1 MKIFNKM
8 TLVLAS
14 ATLAQDDSNTNSTTS
29 IGRFGGGN
37 KPGGMG
43 LGRRYTDLLKLV
55 KHYTPE
61 FDERKYWAYG
71 CNCLILGD
79 RPMSDPGHGRPV
91 DALDMICKQYKDCQ
105 KCVRR
110 EYGDQCIGEFVK
122 YDWRVRRGQPE
133 CTNEP
138 GTCER
143 NLCECDLDFARKM
156 PSQYEVF
163 DVKYHL
169 FWSPEDWTPEDNC
182 QKGTGLNEPE
192 CCGPP
197 EGPLVI
203 FNSLN
208 KQCCPDYSIKPYGM
222 C

>member
-8 TLVLAS
+8 IVLAS
-14 ATLAQDDSNTNSTTS
+14 ATLAQNDDSNTNSTTS

-91 DALDMICKQYKDCQ
+91 DALDMICKQYKVFQ
-105 KCVRR
+105 K
-110 EYGDQCIGEFVK
+110 YILNII
-122 YDWRVRRGQPE
+122 YMIS
-133 CTNEP
+133 TNA
-138 GTCER
+138 C
-143 NLCECDLDFARKM
+143 
-156 PSQYEVF
+156 
-163 DVKYHL
+163 
-169 FWSPEDWTPEDNC
+169 
-182 QKGTGLNEPE
+182 
-192 CCGPP
+192 
-197 EGPLVI
+197 
-203 FNSLN
+203 
-208 KQCCPDYSIKPYGM
+208 
-222 C
+222 

>member
-8 TLVLAS
+8 IVLAS
-14 ATLAQDDSNTNSTTS
+14 ATLAQDGADSNTNSTTS

-91 DALDMICKQYKDCQ
+91 DALDMICKQYK
-105 KCVRR
+105 
-110 EYGDQCIGEFVK
+110 VK
-122 YDWRVRRGQPE
+122 YY
-133 CTNEP
+133 N
-138 GTCER
+138 
-143 NLCECDLDFARKM
+143 
-156 PSQYEVF
+156 
-163 DVKYHL
+163 
-169 FWSPEDWTPEDNC
+169 
-182 QKGTGLNEPE
+182 
-192 CCGPP
+192 
-197 EGPLVI
+197 I
-203 FNSLN
+203 
-208 KQCCPDYSIKPYGM
+208 II
-222 C
+222 

>member
-8 TLVLAS
+8 IVLAS
-14 ATLAQDDSNTNSTTS
+14 ATLAQDGAEIDTISTTS
-29 IGRFGGGN
+29 IGSFDGGN

-43 LGRRYTDLLKLV
+43 LGRQYHDLKAMV
-55 KHYTPE
+55 IHYNPD
-61 FDERKYWAYG
+61 FNEREYWAYG
-71 CNCLILGD
+71 CNCFILGD
-79 RPMSDPGHGRPV
+79 RPLGSPGYGQPV
-91 DALDMICKQYKDCQ
+91 DALDMVCKQYKVNNNNMYNNIVILIILILFPKDCQ

-169 FWSPEDWTPEDNC
+169 FWSPENWTPEEQC
-182 QKGTGLNEPE
+182 QKVRKFSDFQN
-192 CCGPP
+192 
-197 EGPLVI
+197 
-203 FNSLN
+203 F
-208 KQCCPDYSIKPYGM
+208 QFFF
-222 C
+222 

>member
-1 MKIFNKM
+1 MI
-8 TLVLAS
+8 
-14 ATLAQDDSNTNSTTS
+14 
-29 IGRFGGGN
+29 
-37 KPGGMG
+37 
-43 LGRRYTDLLKLV
+43 
-55 KHYTPE
+55 
-61 FDERKYWAYG
+61 
-71 CNCLILGD
+71 LILF
-79 RPMSDPGHGRPV
+79 P
-91 DALDMICKQYKDCQ
+91 KDCQ

-169 FWSPEDWTPEDNC
+169 FWSPENWTPEDNC
-182 QKGTGLNEPE
+182 QKVRKFPIFFSKFSKFFRVLVWMNQNVVVHQKVHWLFSIRWTSNVVQIIQLNRMG
-192 CCGPP
+192 CA
-197 EGPLVI
+197 
-203 FNSLN
+203 
-208 KQCCPDYSIKPYGM
+208 K
-222 C
+222 

>member
-1 MKIFNKM
+1 MILIFI
-8 TLVLAS
+8 S
-14 ATLAQDDSNTNSTTS
+14 
-29 IGRFGGGN
+29 
-37 KPGGMG
+37 
-43 LGRRYTDLLKLV
+43 
-55 KHYTPE
+55 
-61 FDERKYWAYG
+61 
-71 CNCLILGD
+71 
-79 RPMSDPGHGRPV
+79 
-91 DALDMICKQYKDCQ
+91 KDCQ

-182 QKGTGLNEPE
+182 QKVGKFFRFFKISKISKNFKGTGLNEPE